1 MQEYQFD
8 LSFVAKS
15 LASINNVINHVNH
28 IIKKYVFAL
37 KEEETVVRINEKYNY
52 DAALLRQTLKE
63 VKFFKKDGSNMKLE
77 RLYSYN
83 LVDNLDTYE
92 NRFIKYLI
100 KKIKNNLRYLYEAF
114 KPLTIKKVLGGNLN
128 FSYFGNYQKLALLN
142 ASLTSEKELKDYY
155 EQITNL
161 DAGLSLIMRSNYFKN
176 IKDDDFRNVI
186 LTNLLADDKD
196 YNYCYRYN
204 LTKTNYYLETVKK
217 LITDLDSS
225 MTCLNKKKITN
236 YHEFSDYKFR
246 FNEFILTI
254 SAKQEVLNL
263 TIKVADLEKNYEL
276 RLLDNNM
283 LPVLNITGSVYAQI
297 PLLFVTDYSQIIAA
311 LIYRV
316 KASNDTCPYCG
327 SLLENNHC
335 SNCGL
340 ETETYMI
347 ADTKYLWLL
356 NLINLPI
363 GGE

>member
-28 IIKKYVFAL
+28 IIKKYVFTL
-37 KEEETVVRINEKYNY
+37 REEETVVRINEKYNY
-52 DAALLRQTLKE
+52 DAALLRQTLRE

-77 RLYSYN
+77 KLYSYN

-204 LTKTNYYLETVKK
+204 LAKTNYYQETIKK
-217 LITDLDSS
+217 LIMDLDSN
-225 MTCLNKKKITN
+225 MKCLNKQKITN
-236 YHEFSDYKFR
+236 YFEFNDYKLQL
-246 FNEFILTI
+246 NEFILTL

-263 TIKVADLEKNYEL
+263 TIKVAGLEKNYEL

-316 KASNDTCPYCG
+316 KDSNDTCPYCG